1 MIAQARIALQQYHSR
16 PNPVH
21 AAANPASGREHTA
34 LIVDSAGIICGC
46 GAAVED
52 IFGTS
57 RDRLLGKPVSVFI
70 AGLFG
75 QAESPGP
82 DARYLVQLSA
92 EAGWR
97 QFEATDA
104 RGQGFAVE
112 VNVSRRMAD
121 SHDVF
126 VLNLRQPIQAI

>member
-1 MIAQARIALQQYHSR
+1 MIAHARIAPQQYHSI

-34 LIVDSAGIICGC
+34 LIVDGGGMICGC

-57 RDRLLGKPVSVFI
+57 RGRLLGKPVSAFI

-75 QAESPGP
+75 HTESPRQ
-82 DARYLVQLSA
+82 DAMREELHDVADQLL
-92 EAGWR
+92 
-97 QFEATDA
+97 
-104 RGQGFAVE
+104 QGFAVE
-112 VNVSRRMAD
+112 VSVSRRMAD
-121 SHDVF
+121 DREVF
-126 VLNLRQPIQAI
+126 VLDLRQPIQAI

>member
-1 MIAQARIALQQYHSR
+1 MIAHARIAPQQYHSI

-34 LIVDSAGIICGC
+34 LIVDGAGMICGC

-57 RDRLLGKPVSVFI
+57 RGRLLGKPVSAFI
-70 AGLFG
+70 AGLLG
-75 QAESPGP
+75 HAESPGH
-82 DARYLVQLSA
+82 DARYLVHLGA
-92 EAGWR
+92 DAGWR
-97 QFEATDA
+97 KFEATDA

-112 VNVSRRMAD
+112 VSVSRRMAD
-121 SHDVF
+121 DHEVF
-126 VLNLRQPIQAI
+126 VLDLRQPIQAI